1 MENYI
6 ETNALN
12 FSFGSLK
19 VLNELSIEVP
29 SGSIYGFLG
38 PNGAGKTTTIRA
50 LLGLYKTNG
59 DHIRLFG
66 ESINHN
72 KISILN
78 RIGALVESPTVYE
91 HLSGYDNIEITRK
104 LRNLHRNRTNEVL
117 KTVNLLQDAKRP
129 VRHYSLGMK
138 QRLGLALALLS
149 EPELLILDE
158 PTNGL
163 DPHGIIEIREL
174 LLSLQ
179 KEKGTTVFISSHIL
193 GEIEKIASHVGIINK
208 GSLLFQGTLRELR
221 EIGVSTVSIETTE
234 YEKGLNLLIEN
245 NFSSARL
252 NKNNI
257 IETDVENKEDIN
269 SIARLLV
276 KNDIPVFGISNS
288 KRDLEQLFLDITKV
302 N

>member
-104 LRNLHRNRTNEVL
+104 LRNLHRNKTNEVL

-252 NKNNI
+252 NKKNI

>member
-179 KEKGTTVFISSHIL
+179 KEKGTTVFTSSHIL

-252 NKNNI
+252 NKKNI

>member
-50 LLGLYKTNG
+50 LLGLYKSNG

>member
-104 LRNLHRNRTNEVL
+104 LRNLHRNKTNEVL

-179 KEKGTTVFISSHIL
+179 KEKGTTVFTSSHIL

-252 NKNNI
+252 NKKNI

>member
-179 KEKGTTVFISSHIL
+179 KEKGTTVFTSSHIL